1 MAVVTTATGATRA
14 TPTGPPPGH
23 AHRDHPAHGLQIVD
37 LRDRP
42 AHGLQIVDLLDHCL
56 DRSVAFCQALGH
68 RHSKRVLLCLPLGLG
83 RLRSG
88 FVAAAFSF

>member
-1 MAVVTTATGATRA
+1 MGRCHVRDEGH
-14 TPTGPPPGH
+14 PGH
-23 AHRDHPAHGLQIVD
+23 AHRGHAHRGHAHRGHAHRGHPAHGLQIVD

-68 RHSKRVLLCLPLGLG
+68 RHSKQVLLVPAP
-83 RLRSG
+83 R
-88 FVAAAFSF
+88 A